1 MEHLGERYIE
11 REVERFVKGMH
22 TYTPAQLKCMAQH
35 YASALEDHEH
45 ELHRIHA
52 LREDLLRQERRCIG
66 EIQMYYGLLEHVE
79 DLLEEAQEIA

>member
-22 TYTPAQLKCMAQH
+22 TYTPAQLRCMAQH

-52 LREDLLRQERRCIG
+52 LRE
-66 EIQMYYGLLEHVE
+66 EILGSWLTQAHTPRTGAVGL
-79 DLLEEAQEIA
+79 